1 MDKSARDLETAVTS
15 DMIRLLIDTAA
26 IRQVLAACCQ
36 VLDDGYF
43 DEWGSLYTA
52 DCRFAVMG
60 TRTRGRKEMRALI
73 EPFQTTELRG
83 KHMISEPRINV
94 HGDEASATTDFA
106 FVAKDNKILQ
116 TGRYYDILRRGDDGW
131 KVAGREI
138 VFTGSEP
145 IGLEAE
151 RVGE

>member
-1 MDKSARDLETAVTS
+1 MEKTSRDLEAAATS
-15 DMIRLLIDTAA
+15 DTVRLLIDLAA

-73 EPFQTTELRG
+73 EPFQTKELRG
-83 KHMISEPRINV
+83 KHLISEPRINV
-94 HGDEASATTDFA
+94 HGDEATATTDFA
-106 FVAKDNKILQ
+106 FVSKDNQILQ
-116 TGRYYDILRRGDDGW
+116 TGRYYDIFRRGDDGW

-138 VFTGSEP
+138 VFTGDEP
-145 IGLEAE
+145 IGLDD
-151 RVGE
+151 